1 MWSGINLNNTEAA
14 TLEIVATVTGDAAVT
29 NNASISAVDQP
40 DKNPSNDSASAIVT
54 GQQADLMVTK
64 SVDNP
69 TPNVG
74 TNVTFTIRVIN
85 NGPSTATAVV
95 VNDKLPIGLG
105 FISATPSTAYDSTS
119 GDWTVGTLAN
129 GASAT
134 LTIVAVVNASTG
146 ITNIAQIMSSGLP
159 DPNSTNNTG
168 SSSLNGQQADLVL
181 SKTASTATPNVG
193 DNVSFTI
200 IVQNNGPS
208 TATNVVVTDLLPAG
222 LSFVSANPAAAYSSS
237 TGIWTV
243 GTLANAANATLTLVA
258 KVDQVGGITNSA
270 TAISNQPDPSST
282 NNTATATVTGQ
293 QADLIVT
300 KTVNNA
306 IPNIG
311 TDVTFTIVVQNNGPS
326 TATNVVVTD
335 LLPAGLSFVSANPAA
350 AYSSSTGV
358 WTVGTLANAAN
369 ATLTLVAKVDQ
380 AGFITNTASASS
392 NQPDPDPL
400 NSSST
405 ATLTGQQADVS
416 IHKTVDQPATNVGS
430 NVTFTLMVTNN
441 GPSEA
446 KNVLVGDTLP
456 AGLVY
461 VSSIVG
467 QGSYN
472 ASTGS
477 WDVGTLAST
486 ANATLTIVARVT
498 QVGNVVNTATVTSAQ
513 PDPNTNNNSS
523 SVTVTGQE
531 ADLELTKVVNN
542 AIPNVGSDVSFT
554 LTIKNNGLYPV
565 MNVTVRDE
573 LPAGLSFVSANPSV
587 DYISNTG
594 VWNVGTLAAG
604 ASTSLTIVAMVTQPG
619 LIENSADIT
628 GSSLPDPDTTNNSAT
643 ATVTGQQSDLAIAK
657 SVSKA
662 NPILNE
668 EITYTIQVT
677 NNGPSTA
684 NNVEVRELLASG
696 LEYVSD
702 DSLGDYNPT
711 TGLWT
716 IGTLA
721 NGVQATLNIV
731 VIVRQ
736 VDPPVTNT
744 ASITNSDTPDPNDG
758 NNSSS
763 VTIPSASADLVIEK
777 SVNNS
782 VPNVD
787 TEVTFTVT
795 VSNNGPDTATNIRIN
810 DILPAGLS
818 YVSSSPSQGNYDN
831 TTGLWD
837 IGSVLLNEQASISI
851 VALVI
856 EAGVPITNTVQ
867 LISLDQVDT
876 NPSNN
881 RATATVTGQQADL
894 SVLKGVDKPSV
905 NVGENVI
912 FTITVRNDG
921 PSMATGVE
929 LTDVLPGGLT
939 LVSASSNP
947 VATYAGGVWSIGS
960 LANGAEATLI
970 IEAMVTQVGSITNK
984 ANITA
989 SDQPDP
995 NTANNTDSVDVTG
1008 LAADLVLEK
1017 GVSSPT
1023 ANVGSDVSFT
1033 ITVRNTGP
1041 NDASN
1046 VIVTDLLPA
1055 GLSFVSATTA
1065 QGSYNNGSG
1074 AWTIGTLAVNDV
1086 VVLQIV
1092 ATVTQSTSITN
1103 TAVVSSD
1110 TPDLDLTNNS
1120 RSATVSGLLADI
1132 QVVKIV
1138 NNARPNVGSNVSFSI
1153 TVTNRGPGDASG
1165 IEILDAL
1172 PAGLT
1177 FVSATPDIGSY
1188 TSSTGIWQ
1196 LGSLANGASTSLT
1209 IVAQVTQASAIIN
1222 TASVTKSIPADPT
1235 SSNNTS
1241 SANVTGQ
1248 EADLV
1253 LTKQAS
1259 STSAMVGTNV
1269 SYTITLTNNGPS
1281 DASGVIVTDQ
1291 WPAGLAFVSATASQG
1306 SFNSSTYVWDVGTVT
1321 NGANA
1326 TLTIIAQVM
1335 QAIPITNSAQVSAAD
1350 QPDPNSIPGNNS
1362 SIENDQAQVDII
1374 GRPTAI
1380 HLSRFTASTGTNG
1393 VLLAWETSL
1402 EVNTWGF
1409 QIYRSA
1415 SGERA
1420 DAVLITDR
1428 LILARGRSQAGSQYT
1443 WLDQTAVPGQAY
1455 SYWLL
1460 EVETDGTPAEY
1471 GPASTA
1477 RPAQDREYSIVLPLV
1492 VK

>member
-350 AYSSSTGV
+350 AYSSSTGI

-523 SVTVTGQE
+523 SVTVTNQ
-531 ADLELTKVVNN
+531 
-542 AIPNVGSDVSFT
+542 
-554 LTIKNNGLYPV
+554 
-565 MNVTVRDE
+565 
-573 LPAGLSFVSANPSV
+573 
-587 DYISNTG
+587 
-594 VWNVGTLAAG
+594 
-604 ASTSLTIVAMVTQPG
+604 
-619 LIENSADIT
+619 
-628 GSSLPDPDTTNNSAT
+628 
-643 ATVTGQQSDLAIAK
+643 
-657 SVSKA
+657 
-662 NPILNE
+662 
-668 EITYTIQVT
+668 
-677 NNGPSTA
+677 
-684 NNVEVRELLASG
+684 
-696 LEYVSD
+696 
-702 DSLGDYNPT
+702 
-711 TGLWT
+711 
-716 IGTLA
+716 
-721 NGVQATLNIV
+721 
-731 VIVRQ
+731 
-736 VDPPVTNT
+736 
-744 ASITNSDTPDPNDG
+744 
-758 NNSSS
+758 
-763 VTIPSASADLVIEK
+763 
-777 SVNNS
+777 
-782 VPNVD
+782 
-787 TEVTFTVT
+787 
-795 VSNNGPDTATNIRIN
+795 
-810 DILPAGLS
+810 
-818 YVSSSPSQGNYDN
+818 
-831 TTGLWD
+831 
-837 IGSVLLNEQASISI
+837 
-851 VALVI
+851 
-856 EAGVPITNTVQ
+856 
-867 LISLDQVDT
+867 
-876 NPSNN
+876 
-881 RATATVTGQQADL
+881 
-894 SVLKGVDKPSV
+894 
-905 NVGENVI
+905 
-912 FTITVRNDG
+912 
-921 PSMATGVE
+921 
-929 LTDVLPGGLT
+929 
-939 LVSASSNP
+939 
-947 VATYAGGVWSIGS
+947 
-960 LANGAEATLI
+960 
-970 IEAMVTQVGSITNK
+970 
-984 ANITA
+984 
-989 SDQPDP
+989 
-995 NTANNTDSVDVTG
+995 
-1008 LAADLVLEK
+1008 
-1017 GVSSPT
+1017 
-1023 ANVGSDVSFT
+1023 
-1033 ITVRNTGP
+1033 
-1041 NDASN
+1041 
-1046 VIVTDLLPA
+1046 
-1055 GLSFVSATTA
+1055 
-1065 QGSYNNGSG
+1065 
-1074 AWTIGTLAVNDV
+1074 
-1086 VVLQIV
+1086 
-1092 ATVTQSTSITN
+1092 
-1103 TAVVSSD
+1103 
-1110 TPDLDLTNNS
+1110 
-1120 RSATVSGLLADI
+1120 
-1132 QVVKIV
+1132 
-1138 NNARPNVGSNVSFSI
+1138 
-1153 TVTNRGPGDASG
+1153 
-1165 IEILDAL
+1165 
-1172 PAGLT
+1172 
-1177 FVSATPDIGSY
+1177 
-1188 TSSTGIWQ
+1188 
-1196 LGSLANGASTSLT
+1196 
-1209 IVAQVTQASAIIN
+1209 
-1222 TASVTKSIPADPT
+1222 
-1235 SSNNTS
+1235 
-1241 SANVTGQ
+1241 
-1248 EADLV
+1248 
-1253 LTKQAS
+1253 
-1259 STSAMVGTNV
+1259 
-1269 SYTITLTNNGPS
+1269 
-1281 DASGVIVTDQ
+1281 
-1291 WPAGLAFVSATASQG
+1291 
-1306 SFNSSTYVWDVGTVT
+1306 
-1321 NGANA
+1321 
-1326 TLTIIAQVM
+1326 
-1335 QAIPITNSAQVSAAD
+1335 
-1350 QPDPNSIPGNNS
+1350 
-1362 SIENDQAQVDII
+1362 
-1374 GRPTAI
+1374 
-1380 HLSRFTASTGTNG
+1380 
-1393 VLLAWETSL
+1393 
-1402 EVNTWGF
+1402 
-1409 QIYRSA
+1409 
-1415 SGERA
+1415 
-1420 DAVLITDR
+1420 
-1428 LILARGRSQAGSQYT
+1428 
-1443 WLDQTAVPGQAY
+1443 
-1455 SYWLL
+1455 
-1460 EVETDGTPAEY
+1460 
-1471 GPASTA
+1471 
-1477 RPAQDREYSIVLPLV
+1477 
-1492 VK
+1492 